1 MLEKVLVVG
10 SGSAASRHYKILKKL
25 LPSSDFLVFAKHGLM
40 PELDKADIQTNSI
53 EDVLAFSP
61 NLSVIANPA
70 PLHMAISI
78 ELASI
83 GSHLLIEKPISNS
96 SKQVTELINLCE
108 KNELV
113 LGVGYNLRFL
123 KSLVKLKELVD
134 LGTIGKLL
142 SIRVEAG
149 ENLARWR
156 PSKDYRMT
164 VSANKN
170 LGGGPLLELSH
181 EIDYIRWI
189 FGEFNWV
196 SSNLSKS
203 SELEVDTEDCVH
215 AFFEME
221 NKQDKS
227 KLIGTLALD
236 FFRTDKQ
243 RTCTVIGNRGTLNW
257 NGVSGKITQVMESNL
272 ENIESYEYEQDLFS
286 TYELEWENFLSC
298 VESGEKPM
306 VTGSDA
312 LQTLYVIDAVIKSSK
327 HENRQNVASHVSRTN

>member
-1 MLEKVLVVG
+1 
-10 SGSAASRHYKILKKL
+10 
-25 LPSSDFLVFAKHGLM
+25 
-40 PELDKADIQTNSI
+40 
-53 EDVLAFSP
+53 
-61 NLSVIANPA
+61 
-70 PLHMAISI
+70 
-78 ELASI
+78 
-83 GSHLLIEKPISNS
+83 LIEKPISNS
-96 SKQVTELINLCE
+96 IKDVTELIRVCE
-108 KNELV
+108 QKRLV

-123 KSLVKLKELVD
+123 ESLVKLKELVD

-189 FGEFNWV
+189 FGEFKWV

-215 AFFEME
+215 AFFEIE
-221 NKQDKS
+221 NRLDKS
-227 KLIGTLALD
+227 KLIGTLNLD

-243 RTCTVIGNRGTLNW
+243 RTCTVIGNRGTLYW
-257 NGVSGKITQVMESNL
+257 NGVSGKITLVRESNL
-272 ENIESYEYEQDLFS
+272 ENIESYEYEQELFS
-286 TYELEWENFLSC
+286 TYEAEWEDFLSC
-298 VESGEKPM
+298 VESGERPM

-312 LQTLYVIDAVIKSSK
+312 LQTLLVVDAIIKSSNL
-327 HENRQNVASHVSRTN
+327 ENRQNVVIHASRTK